1 MKIQTYKLP
10 WMRYLIPTVVM
21 HNSKDRK
28 FIRLSFWKWNVSISY
43 KRNESKRCEKTT
55 QTGS

>member
-43 KRNESKRCEKTT
+43 KRNESRRLDKCK
-55 QTGS
+55 G